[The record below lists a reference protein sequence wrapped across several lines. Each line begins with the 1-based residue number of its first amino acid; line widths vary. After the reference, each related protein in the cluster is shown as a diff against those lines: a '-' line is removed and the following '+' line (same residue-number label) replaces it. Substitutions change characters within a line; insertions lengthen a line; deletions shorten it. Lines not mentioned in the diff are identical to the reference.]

1 MADKLA
7 YLLFG
12 DQSTDTHG
20 FLAEFFRQSNQG
32 LLAKA
37 FLEQAGRR
45 LKKEIE
51 QLPKVER
58 SKLPTFL
65 TLQQL
70 NERYYA
76 QGNKHPGV
84 DGALLCIAQ
93 LAHYIE

>member
-7 YLLFG
+7 FLLFG
-12 DQSTDTHG
+12 DQSLDTHG
-20 FLAEFFRQSNQG
+20 FLAQFFRQEKKG

-37 FLEQAGRR
+37 FLDQAGHALR
-45 LKKEIE
+45 KEIE
-51 QLPKVER
+51 QLPRAER
-58 SKLPTFL
+58 ARLPVFL

-76 QGNKHPGV
+76 HKLKHPGV
-84 DGALLCIAQ
+84 DGALLCISQ